1 MNEKF
6 LRSLVRNLPYQILM
20 ILGSNI
26 NGEIIY
32 QKQIANK
39 LNKPLTT
46 INYHITKFKQE
57 GLINKDLSLTQKG
70 LVIFKKLWDNVD
82 KPILRAHNIQVVFK
96 LSECPPNLPES
107 IQGTKSIYS
116 PLNNKKYRGIK
127 TIIKGF
133 TCMFYSKEKIVCCLP
148 QIYGENDEDICS
160 QIQLLISPL
169 KDILE
174 DEFKGIKLGKYKL
187 AKIQTMHIAITNS
200 IIAKSYLLKGFT
212 EENSEFAIDNSHGI
226 PELEITNPE
235 KALSKIEGLKELD
248 YQKEQEYNL
257 NNNYFEEY
265 DPIEDIRG
273 FLDKNPVY
281 FGP

>member
-148 QIYGENDEDICS
+148 QIYAENDEDICF
-160 QIQLLISPL
+160 QIQSLISDL
-169 KDILE
+169 ISILE
-174 DEFKGIKLGKYKL
+174 DEFSGIKIKGYKL
-187 AKIQTMHIAITNS
+187 AKIQSMHIAITNS
-200 IIAKSYLLKGFT
+200 YIAKSYLLLKGFT
-212 EENSEFAIDNSHGI
+212 EENSEFAIDSSHGT

-235 KALSKIEGLKELD
+235 KALSYIEPLKEFD
-248 YQKEQEYNL
+248 KEYNSKINPYEPYNTIENIKIVL
-257 NNNYFEEY
+257 NKDTVY
-265 DPIEDIRG
+265 
-273 FLDKNPVY
+273 LDN
-281 FGP
+281 